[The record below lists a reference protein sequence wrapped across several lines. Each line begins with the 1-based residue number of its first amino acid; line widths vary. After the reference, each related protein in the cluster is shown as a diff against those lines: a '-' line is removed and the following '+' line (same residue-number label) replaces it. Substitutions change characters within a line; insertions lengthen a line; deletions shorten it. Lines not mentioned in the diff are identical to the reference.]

1 MGKSRYIQII
11 GGLIA
16 GMVAHRILVRYTN
29 KPESIHHI
37 ESEIENYR
45 GIIADYLTEFNWSD
59 SDKKEIKQESLKD
72 IRLEFKKPHF
82 NDVKFPA
89 TEIDRLIDEIL
100 KEIFP

>member
-59 SDKKEIKQESLKD
+59 SDKKD